1 MGREPIY
8 ELTTDEEGEYWF
20 IRHRATKVVLGRTN
34 NQAFA
39 EKIRH
44 ALEFEQ
50 AAHDAEKAREIN
62 RWARD

>member
-8 ELTTDEEGEYWF
+8 ELTTDEEKEYWF

-50 AAHDAEKAREIN
+50 AADEDKQARDFH